1 MNHWPTGDPPGDLPG
16 DEERLRRLLEQTV
29 ADVDPNDGL
38 EAIRS
43 RTKANDMP
51 TDLSS
56 KRPWIW
62 GAFGA
67 AVATAAVI
75 GGFAVINNDDP
86 SAKDPGFAGTQSV
99 TPTTGPSGSSSP
111 DSEPTG
117 SNGGS
122 VAKEF
127 TVGVY
132 YVGDTPQGPRLYRE
146 FHKSTGTTAL
156 DAALADATAVQP
168 QDPDYRT
175 DWPAGIVA
183 SSAFDGVGSDGLIQI
198 TLADASVHDRPAGM
212 SKVEAQ
218 IAVEQLIYTAQ
229 AAMQA
234 RAPVQFFLG
243 GNPIDQVF
251 GVPTSEPLAQGK
263 WDDVLSFMSVT
274 APEEGATVSGSFEA
288 SGVASSFEVNVQWQ
302 ITHNGETVKTGFT
315 SADGWMDKLYPWT
328 AKVNVSDLAPG
339 TYTFVA
345 MTDEP
350 SGGAEGNG
358 PYTDSRTIVIQ

>member
-1 MNHWPTGDPPGDLPG
+1 MNHWPTGDPPGDLP

-43 RTKANDMP
+43 RTKVTDMP

-86 SAKDPGFAGTQSV
+86 SADDPGFSGSPSV
-99 TPTTGPSGSSSP
+99 TPTEDPSGSGSP
-111 DSEPTG
+111 DPDPTG
-117 SNGGS
+117 TSGGPI
-122 VAKEF
+122 AKPF
-127 TVGVY
+127 TVAVY
-132 YVGDTPQGPRLYRE
+132 YVGDTPHGPGLYRE

-156 DAALADATAVQP
+156 DAALADATTVQP
-168 QDPDYRT
+168 LDPDYRT
-175 DWPAGIVA
+175 DWPAGIVE
-183 SSAFDGVGSDGLIQI
+183 STAFDGVGSDGLIQI
-198 TLADASVHDRPAGM
+198 TLADESVHDRPAGM
-212 SKVEAQ
+212 SEAEAQ

-229 AAMQA
+229 AAVQA
-234 RAPVQFFLG
+234 RAPVQFLLG
-243 GNPIDQVF
+243 ENPIDQVF

-288 SGVASSFEVNVQWQ
+288 SGVASSFEANVQWQ
-302 ITHNGETVKTGFT
+302 IIQNGEAVKTGFT
-315 SADGWMDKLYPWT
+315 TAAGWMDKLYPWT
-328 AKVNVSDLAPG
+328 TEVDVSDLAPG

-345 MTDEP
+345 MTDDP

-358 PYTDSRTIVIQ
+358 PDTDTRTIVIE

>member
-1 MNHWPTGDPPGDLPG
+1 MNHWPTGDLPGDLPD

-43 RTKANDMP
+43 RTKVNDMP

-86 SAKDPGFAGTQSV
+86 SANDPGFAGTPSV
-99 TPTTGPSGSSSP
+99 TPTEDPSGSGSP
-111 DSEPTG
+111 DSDPTG
-117 SNGGS
+117 GTPGPSDE
-122 VAKEF
+122 EF
-127 TVGVY
+127 TVAVY
-132 YVGDTPQGPRLYRE
+132 YVGDTPHGPRLYRE

-156 DAALADATAVQP
+156 DAALADATSVQP
-168 QDPDYRT
+168 LDPDYRT

-183 SSAFDGVGSDGLIQI
+183 STAFDGVGSDGLIQI
-198 TLADASVHDRPAGM
+198 TLADESVHDRPAGM
-212 SKVEAQ
+212 SKAEAQ

-229 AAMQA
+229 AAVQA

-243 GNPIDQVF
+243 ENPIDQVF
-251 GVPTSEPLAQGK
+251 GVPTSEPLARGQVG
-263 WDDVLSFMSVT
+263 
-274 APEEGATVSGSFEA
+274 
-288 SGVASSFEVNVQWQ
+288 
-302 ITHNGETVKTGFT
+302 
-315 SADGWMDKLYPWT
+315 
-328 AKVNVSDLAPG
+328 
-339 TYTFVA
+339 
-345 MTDEP
+345 
-350 SGGAEGNG
+350 
-358 PYTDSRTIVIQ
+358 